1 MEKIPSQWILSAGS
15 PYCLQVPVTSLAEPT
30 RVQLY
35 WRAVRKKECR
45 LYLSTGRGC
54 QSLSDGDFTVFRLT
68 ETQWQAVVDGKVS
81 MAPEQW
87 EPLPFTLSELAVHP
101 EFATFTVLG
110 TLETTVCGK

>member
-1 MEKIPSQWILSAGS
+1 MEKTPSQWIFSAGS
-15 PYCLQVPVTSLAEPT
+15 PYCLQVSVMSLTEPA

-45 LYLSTGRGC
+45 LYLSTDRKC
-54 QSLSDGDFTVFRLT
+54 QPLSDGDFTVFRLT

-87 EPLPFTLSELAVHP
+87 VPLPFTLSELAVHP

-110 TLETTVCGK
+110 TPEAAVCGK